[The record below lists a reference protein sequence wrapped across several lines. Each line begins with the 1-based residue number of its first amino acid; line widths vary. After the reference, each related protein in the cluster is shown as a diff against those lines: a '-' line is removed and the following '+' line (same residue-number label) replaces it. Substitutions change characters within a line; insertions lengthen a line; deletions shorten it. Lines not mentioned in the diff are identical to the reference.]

1 MIVSYAV
8 LGGVLLNFGAYLT
21 YKGEIYKSVI
31 IYLLADLCWIIMAD
45 EKSDYLGALFIAIG
59 VIFGGLAF
67 KKMQS
72 GKMQKNL
79 IKEEDDL

>member
-31 IYLLADLCWIIMAD
+31 IYLLADLCWIIMAY
-45 EKSDYLGALFIAIG
+45 EKSDYLGALFIARG

>member
-8 LGGVLLNFGAYLT
+8 LGGILLNFGAYLT

-31 IYLLADLCWIIMAD
+31 IYLLADLCWIIMAY